1 MEGQLGSWSP
11 AADGQVRQDKFPES
25 LGAQFG
31 RNLVPALTFRHFRPQ
46 ENETVER
53 LTWREPK
60 PAFSRSC
67 GRIRLAGKPA
77 TSRVPFL
84 LCPFMLQKSTVR
96 SLGPIS

>member
-31 RNLVPALTFRHFRPQ
+31 RNLAPALTFRHFCPQ

-60 PAFSRSC
+60 PAFSRSG

-77 TSRVPFL
+77 TSRL
-84 LCPFMLQKSTVR
+84 KVR
-96 SLGPIS
+96 GGKGAERRHRGVQSG

>member
-31 RNLVPALTFRHFRPQ
+31 RNLAPALTFRHFRPR

-77 TSRVPFL
+77 TSSQSSREGRGAERRHRGV
-84 LCPFMLQKSTVR
+84 QS
-96 SLGPIS
+96 G